1 LVAGKVHLSYWRY
14 KMSNMIL
21 EINQNIAT
29 LTFDLENEKINKLSF
44 EILKEFKEILNTIEN
59 DSSIKALV
67 IDSAKKNIFIA
78 GADIKEIEKLKDE
91 KEVYEALMEV
101 HEIFNKLENLTI
113 PTIAYING
121 ACMGGGLE
129 LALACKYRV
138 LSTNEKTKLAFPE
151 IKLGIFPG
159 FAGTIRAP
167 KLIGLVNALDLILT
181 GKTVDTKKAYKLGL
195 ADMIFDDAQ
204 KEFMLDS
211 FVKKAIY
218 GTINKKT
225 NFKLL
230 NYAPLNE
237 IVFNKALKGLEAKVN
252 KDFKAPYVAL
262 EVIKATIN
270 KELEDAIKIEAKE
283 FAKLAVS
290 KESKNMIKLFF
301 LFEKL
306 NKNYTKTQN
315 PISNAIVLGNGVM
328 GKGIIWLFSK
338 YLKDVRIKIRDI
350 SQANEIIKDVSKIYD
365 YLIKT
370 RKMTKNEA
378 ELKLN
383 KISYTENFTGFKNF
397 DFIIEA
403 IVEDENIKKQT
414 YAQIESLIN
423 ESGIIATNTSS
434 ISIEKLASEVKNKE
448 NFLGVHFF
456 NPVNLM
462 PLVEVIPN
470 ANTSQETINKVFELL
485 ISCGKTPILVG
496 DCAGF
501 IVNRILLP
509 YMNEAAFILEQGS
522 KIEKIDNVIKDFGM
536 PMGPFTLADTVGVD
550 IGYKVATI
558 LNESYGSR
566 MPIASI
572 IEKMYN
578 AKLLGAKTKAGFYE
592 YAGRDKYANSHVTS
606 MLENNNKIIEDEEI
620 VQRCI
625 YIMINE
631 ASRCLEENIVTD
643 AAIID
648 FAMITGTGFP
658 PYKGGLLSYANEIG
672 LKNILESLRKF
683 EKEYGSRFTPSNL
696 LIKLVEEYEDFE
708 TGEALW
714 KH

>member
-1 LVAGKVHLSYWRY
+1 
-14 KMSNMIL
+14 MSNMTL
-21 EINQNIAT
+21 EIKQNIAT
-29 LTFDLENEKINKLSF
+29 LTFDLQNEKINKLSF

-101 HEIFNKLENLTI
+101 HEIFNKLENLQI

-167 KLIGLVNALDLILT
+167 KLIGLINALDLILS
-181 GKTVDTKKAYKLGL
+181 GKTIDAKKAYKIGL

-204 KEFMLDS
+204 KEFMLEG

-218 GTINKKT
+218 GTIKRKS
-225 NFKLL
+225 NFNFL

-237 IVFNKALKGLEAKVN
+237 IVFSKALKGLEAKVN
-252 KDFKAPYVAL
+252 KDFKAPYKAL

-270 KELEDAIKIEAKE
+270 KELDDAIKVEAKE
-283 FAKLAVS
+283 FSKLAVS

-306 NKNYTKTQN
+306 NKNYTKTSN

-338 YLKDVRIKIRDI
+338 YLDDVRIKIRDI

-365 YLIKT
+365 YLVKT
-370 RKMTKNEA
+370 RKMTKNQA
-378 ELKLN
+378 EFKLN
-383 KISYTENFTGFKNF
+383 KISYTQDFIGFKNF

-414 YAQIESLIN
+414 YKEIENVAN
-423 ESGIIATNTSS
+423 ENTIIATNTSS
-434 ISIEKLASEVKNKE
+434 ISIEKLSSEVKNKE

-470 ANTSQETINKVFELL
+470 SNTSKETINKVFELL

-522 KIEKIDNVIKDFGM
+522 KIERIDNVIKDFGM

-578 AKLLGAKTKAGFYE
+578 AKLLGEKTKAGFYE
-592 YAGRDKYANSHVTS
+592 YAGRDTYPNSHVTS

-643 AAIID
+643 ASIID
-648 FAMITGTGFP
+648 FAMISGTGFP
-658 PYKGGLLSYANEIG
+658 AYKGGLLSYANEIG

-683 EKEYGSRFTPSNL
+683 EKEFGSRFTPSNL
-696 LIKLVEEYEDFE
+696 LVKLVEEYEDFE

>member
-1 LVAGKVHLSYWRY
+1 
-14 KMSNMIL
+14 MSNIIL

-44 EILKEFKEILNTIEN
+44 EILKEFKELLNTIEN

-181 GKTVDTKKAYKLGL
+181 GKTIDAKKAYKIGL

-204 KEFMLDS
+204 KEFMLEG
-211 FVKKAIY
+211 FIKKAIY
-218 GTINKKT
+218 GILKKRVG
-225 NFKLL
+225 FHIL

-237 IVFNKALKGLEAKVN
+237 IIFNKALKGLEAKVN
-252 KDFKAPYVAL
+252 KDFKAPYKAL

-270 KELEDAIKIEAKE
+270 KELDDAIKIEARE

-306 NKNYTKTQN
+306 NKNYTKTEN

-338 YLKDVRIKIRDI
+338 YLDDVRIKIRDI

-365 YLIKT
+365 YLVKT
-370 RKMTKNEA
+370 RKMTKNQA
-378 ELKLN
+378 EFKLN
-383 KISYTENFTGFKNF
+383 KISYTQDFIGFKNF

-414 YAQIESLIN
+414 YKEIENVAN
-423 ESGIIATNTSS
+423 ENTIIATNTSS
-434 ISIEKLASEVKNKE
+434 ISIEKLSSEVKNKE

-470 ANTSQETINKVFELL
+470 SNTSKETINKVFELL

-509 YMNEAAFILEQGS
+509 YMNEAAFILQQGS
-522 KIEKIDNVIKDFGM
+522 KIEKIDNIIKDFGM

-578 AKLLGAKTKAGFYE
+578 AKLLGEKTKAGFYE
-592 YAGRDKYANSHVTS
+592 YAGRDTYPNSHVTS

-643 AAIID
+643 TSIID
-648 FAMITGTGFP
+648 FAMISGTGFP
-658 PYKGGLLSYANEIG
+658 AYKGGLLSYANEIG

-683 EKEYGSRFTPSNL
+683 EKEFGSRFTPSNL
-696 LIKLVEEYEDFE
+696 LVKLVEEYEDFE

>member
-1 LVAGKVHLSYWRY
+1 
-14 KMSNMIL
+14 MSNIVL
-21 EINQNIAT
+21 EINQNVARII
-29 LTFDLENEKINKLSF
+29 FDLENEKVNKLSF
-44 EILKEFKEILNTIEN
+44 EILKEFDEKLNIIKD

-67 IDSAKKNIFIA
+67 IDSAKKDIFIA

-91 KEVYEALMEV
+91 KEVYDSLMEV
-101 HEIFNKLENLTI
+101 HQIFNKLENLTI

-138 LSTNEKTKLAFPE
+138 ITTNPKTKLAFPE

-167 KLIGLVNALDLILT
+167 KIIGLVAALDLILT
-181 GKTVDTKKAYKLGL
+181 GKTIDAKKAYKLNL
-195 ADMIFDDAQ
+195 ADIIFDDAQ
-204 KEFMLDS
+204 KEFMLDD
-211 FVKKAIY
+211 FIKKAIY
-218 GTINKKT
+218 GTIEKRIDFN
-225 NFKLL
+225 LL

-237 IVFNKALKGLEAKVN
+237 IVFNKTLKGLLNKVN
-252 KDFKAPYVAL
+252 KDFQAPFIAL
-262 EVIKATIN
+262 EVIRATIN
-270 KELEDAIKIEAKE
+270 KEFEDSIKVEARE
-283 FAKLAVS
+283 FAKLAIT

-306 NKNYTKTQN
+306 NKNFEKTQN
-315 PISNAIVLGNGVM
+315 PISNAVVLGNGVM

-338 YLKDVRIKIRDI
+338 YLNDVRIKIRDI
-350 SQANEIIKDVSKIYD
+350 SHANEIIKDVSKIYD
-365 YLIKT
+365 YLIKS
-370 RKMTKNEA
+370 RKMTKNEVDF
-378 ELKLN
+378 KLN
-383 KISYTENFTGFKNF
+383 KISYTDKFNGFKNF

-403 IVEDENIKKQT
+403 IIEDEETKKDT
-414 YAQIESLIN
+414 YKQIENIVN
-423 ESGIIATNTSS
+423 ENAIIATNTSS
-434 ISIEKLASEVKNKE
+434 ISIEKLASEIKNKE

-462 PLVEVIPN
+462 PLVEVIPSS
-470 ANTSQETINKVFELL
+470 NTSKETINKVFELL
-485 ISCGKTPILVG
+485 IKAGKTPILVG

-509 YMNEAAFILEQGS
+509 YLNEAAFILEEGS
-522 KIEKIDNVIKDFGM
+522 KIEKIDSLIKDFGM
-536 PMGPFTLADTVGVD
+536 PMGPFTLADTVGID
-550 IGYKVATI
+550 IGYKVARI
-558 LNESYGSR
+558 LNEAYGSR

-572 IEKMYN
+572 IEKMN
-578 AKLLGAKTKAGFYE
+578 DAKFLGLKTKAGFYE
-592 YAGRDKYANSHVTS
+592 YDGKDKYVNTHVTS
-606 MLENNNKIIEDEEI
+606 MIQNNTKIFEDEQI

-631 ASRCLEENIVTD
+631 ASRCLEENIVSD
-643 AAIID
+643 ASIID

-658 PYKGGLLSYANEIG
+658 AYKGGLLSYANEIG
-672 LKNILESLRKF
+672 LKNILESLRTF

-708 TGEALW
+708 TGVDLW

>member
-1 LVAGKVHLSYWRY
+1 MNNIKLK
-14 KMSNMIL
+14 
-21 EINQNIAT
+21 INQNIAT

-44 EILKEFKEILNTIEN
+44 EILKEFDEKLNIIKD
-59 DSSIKALV
+59 DSTIKALV

-91 KEVYEALMEV
+91 KEVYEALIQV
-101 HEIFNKLENLTI
+101 HRIFNKLENLKI

-167 KLIGLVNALDLILT
+167 KLIGLVNSLDLILT
-181 GKTVDTKKAYKLGL
+181 GKTIDAKKAYRINL
-195 ADMIFDDAQ
+195 ADVIFDDSQ
-204 KEFMLDS
+204 KEFMLDD
-211 FVKKAIY
+211 FIKKAIY
-218 GTINKKT
+218 GTIKNRRKF
-225 NFKLL
+225 NILDYSPF
-230 NYAPLNE
+230 NE
-237 IVFNKALKGLEAKVN
+237 IVFAKALKGLKAKVN
-252 KDFKAPYVAL
+252 KDYKAPYKAL
-262 EVIKATIN
+262 EVIKKTLN
-270 KELEDAIKIEAKE
+270 KELEDSIKIEAKE
-283 FAKLAVS
+283 FSKLAVS

-306 NKNYTKTQN
+306 NKNYEKTSN
-315 PISNAIVLGNGVM
+315 PISNAIILGNGVM

-350 SQANEIIKDVSKIYD
+350 SQANGIINDVSKIYD
-365 YLIKT
+365 YLIKS
-370 RKMTKNEA
+370 RRMTKNQVDF
-378 ELKLN
+378 KLN
-383 KISYTENFTGFKNF
+383 KISYTDKFKGFKNF

-403 IVEDENIKKQT
+403 IIEDEKTKKDT
-414 YAQIESLIN
+414 YTQLEKVIN
-423 ESGIIATNTSS
+423 DNTIIATNTSS
-434 ISIEKLASEVKNKE
+434 ISIEKLGSEIKNKE

-462 PLVEVIPN
+462 PLVEVIP
-470 ANTSQETINKVFELL
+470 TSYTSKETVNKVFELL
-485 ISCGKTPILVG
+485 ISCGKTPVLVG

-509 YMNEAAFILEQGS
+509 YMNEAAFILEEGS
-522 KIEKIDNVIKDFGM
+522 TIENIDKVIKDFGM

-550 IGYKVATI
+550 IGYKVASI
-558 LNESYGSR
+558 LNESYGNR
-566 MPIASI
+566 MPIAMI
-572 IEKMYN
+572 IEKMYK

-592 YAGRDKYANSHVTS
+592 YKGKDKYTNSLVTS
-606 MLENNNKIIEDEEI
+606 MLENNNKIIEDEQI

-643 AAIID
+643 ASIID

-658 PYKGGLLSYANEIG
+658 PHKGGLLNYANEIG
-672 LKNILESLRKF
+672 LENILKSLREF
-683 EKEYGSRFTPSNL
+683 EKNHGIRFTPSNL
-696 LIKLVEEYEDFE
+696 LIKLVESNKNFE
-708 TGEALW
+708 TGEMLW
-714 KH
+714 KQ

>member
-1 LVAGKVHLSYWRY
+1 
-14 KMSNMIL
+14 MSNIVL
-21 EINQNIAT
+21 EINQNVARII
-29 LTFDLENEKINKLSF
+29 FDLENEKVNKLSF
-44 EILKEFKEILNTIEN
+44 EILKEFDEKLNIIKD

-67 IDSAKKNIFIA
+67 IDSAKKDIFIA

-91 KEVYEALMEV
+91 KEVYDSLMEV
-101 HEIFNKLENLTI
+101 HQIFNKLENLTI

-138 LSTNEKTKLAFPE
+138 ITTNPKTKLAFPE

-167 KLIGLVNALDLILT
+167 KIIGLVAALDLILT
-181 GKTVDTKKAYKLGL
+181 GKTIDAKKAYKLNL
-195 ADMIFDDAQ
+195 ADIIFDDAQ
-204 KEFMLDS
+204 KEFMLDD
-211 FVKKAIY
+211 FIKKAIY
-218 GTINKKT
+218 GTIEKRIDFN
-225 NFKLL
+225 LL

-237 IVFNKALKGLEAKVN
+237 IVFNKTLKGLLNKVN
-252 KDFKAPYVAL
+252 KDFQAPFVAL
-262 EVIKATIN
+262 EVIRATIN
-270 KELEDAIKIEAKE
+270 KEFDDSIKVEARE
-283 FAKLAVS
+283 FAKLAIT

-306 NKNYTKTQN
+306 NKNFEKTQN
-315 PISNAIVLGNGVM
+315 PISNAVVLGNGVM

-338 YLKDVRIKIRDI
+338 YLNDVRIKIRDI
-350 SQANEIIKDVSKIYD
+350 SHANEIIKDVSKIYD
-365 YLIKT
+365 YLIKS
-370 RKMTKNEA
+370 RKMTKNEVDF
-378 ELKLN
+378 KLN
-383 KISYTENFTGFKNF
+383 KISYTDKFNGFKNF

-403 IVEDENIKKQT
+403 IIEDEETKKDT
-414 YAQIESLIN
+414 YKQIENIVN
-423 ESGIIATNTSS
+423 ENAIIATNTSS
-434 ISIEKLASEVKNKE
+434 ISIEKLASEIKNKE

-462 PLVEVIPN
+462 PLVEVIPTS
-470 ANTSQETINKVFELL
+470 NTSKETINKVFELL
-485 ISCGKTPILVG
+485 ITAGKTPILVG

-509 YMNEAAFILEQGS
+509 YLNEAAFILEEGS
-522 KIEKIDNVIKDFGM
+522 KIEKIDALIKDFGM
-536 PMGPFTLADTVGVD
+536 PMGPFTLADTVGID
-550 IGYKVATI
+550 IGYKVAKI
-558 LNESYGSR
+558 LNEAYGSR

-572 IEKMYN
+572 IEKMN
-578 AKLLGAKTKAGFYE
+578 DAKFLGLKTKAGFYE
-592 YAGRDKYANSHVTS
+592 YDGKDKYVNTHVTS
-606 MLENNNKIIEDEEI
+606 MIQNNTKIFEDEQI

-631 ASRCLEENIVTD
+631 ASRCLEENIVSD
-643 AAIID
+643 ASIID

-658 PYKGGLLSYANEIG
+658 AYKGGLLSYANDIG
-672 LKNILESLRKF
+672 LKNILESLRTF
-683 EKEYGSRFTPSNL
+683 EKEYGNRFTPSNL

-708 TGEALW
+708 TGVDLW

>member
-1 LVAGKVHLSYWRY
+1 
-14 KMSNMIL
+14 MSNMTL
-21 EINQNIAT
+21 EIKQNIAT
-29 LTFDLENEKINKLSF
+29 LTFDLQNEKINKLSF

-181 GKTVDTKKAYKLGL
+181 GKTIDAKKAYKIGL

-204 KEFMLDS
+204 KEFMLEG
-211 FVKKAIY
+211 FIKKAIY
-218 GTINKKT
+218 GILKKRVG
-225 NFKLL
+225 FHIL

-237 IVFNKALKGLEAKVN
+237 IIFNKALKGLEAKVN
-252 KDFKAPYVAL
+252 KDFKAPYKAL

-270 KELEDAIKIEAKE
+270 KELEDAIKIEARE

-306 NKNYTKTQN
+306 NKNYTKTEN

-338 YLKDVRIKIRDI
+338 YLDDVRIKIRDI

-365 YLIKT
+365 YLVKT
-370 RKMTKNEA
+370 RKMTKNQA
-378 ELKLN
+378 EFKLN
-383 KISYTENFTGFKNF
+383 KISYTQDFIGFKNF

-414 YAQIESLIN
+414 YKEIENVAN
-423 ESGIIATNTSS
+423 ENTIIATNTSS
-434 ISIEKLASEVKNKE
+434 ISIEKLSSEVKNKE

-470 ANTSQETINKVFELL
+470 ANTSQETIN
-485 ISCGKTPILVG
+485 
-496 DCAGF
+496 
-501 IVNRILLP
+501 
-509 YMNEAAFILEQGS
+509 
-522 KIEKIDNVIKDFGM
+522 
-536 PMGPFTLADTVGVD
+536 
-550 IGYKVATI
+550 
-558 LNESYGSR
+558 
-566 MPIASI
+566 
-572 IEKMYN
+572 
-578 AKLLGAKTKAGFYE
+578 
-592 YAGRDKYANSHVTS
+592 
-606 MLENNNKIIEDEEI
+606 
-620 VQRCI
+620 
-625 YIMINE
+625 
-631 ASRCLEENIVTD
+631 
-643 AAIID
+643 
-648 FAMITGTGFP
+648 
-658 PYKGGLLSYANEIG
+658 
-672 LKNILESLRKF
+672 
-683 EKEYGSRFTPSNL
+683 NL
-696 LIKLVEEYEDFE
+696 
-708 TGEALW
+708 T
-714 KH
+714 

>member
-1 LVAGKVHLSYWRY
+1 MNNIKLK
-14 KMSNMIL
+14 
-21 EINQNIAT
+21 INQNIAT

-44 EILKEFKEILNTIEN
+44 EILKEFDEKLNIIKD
-59 DSSIKALV
+59 DSTIKALV

-91 KEVYEALMEV
+91 KEVYEALIQV
-101 HEIFNKLENLTI
+101 HRIFNKLENLKI

-167 KLIGLVNALDLILT
+167 KLIGLVNSLDLILT
-181 GKTVDTKKAYKLGL
+181 GKTIDAKKAYRINL
-195 ADMIFDDAQ
+195 ADVIFDDSQ
-204 KEFMLDS
+204 KEFMLDD
-211 FVKKAIY
+211 FIKKAIY
-218 GTINKKT
+218 GTIKNRRKF
-225 NFKLL
+225 NILDYSPF
-230 NYAPLNE
+230 NE
-237 IVFNKALKGLEAKVN
+237 IVFAKALKGLKAKVN
-252 KDFKAPYVAL
+252 KDYKAPYKAL
-262 EVIKATIN
+262 EVIKRTLN
-270 KELEDAIKIEAKE
+270 KEIEDSIKIEAKE
-283 FAKLAVS
+283 FSKLAVS

-306 NKNYTKTQN
+306 NKNYEKTSN
-315 PISNAIVLGNGVM
+315 PISNAIILGNGVM

-350 SQANEIIKDVSKIYD
+350 SQANGIINDVSKIYD
-365 YLIKT
+365 YLIKS
-370 RKMTKNEA
+370 RRMTKNQVDF
-378 ELKLN
+378 KLN
-383 KISYTENFTGFKNF
+383 KISYTDKFKGFKNF

-403 IVEDENIKKQT
+403 IIEDEKTKKDT
-414 YAQIESLIN
+414 YTQLEQVIN
-423 ESGIIATNTSS
+423 DNTIIATNTSS
-434 ISIEKLASEVKNKE
+434 ISIEKLGSEIKNKE

-462 PLVEVIPN
+462 PLVEVIP
-470 ANTSQETINKVFELL
+470 TSYTSKETVNKVFELL
-485 ISCGKTPILVG
+485 ISCGKTPVLVG

-509 YMNEAAFILEQGS
+509 YMNEAAFILEEGS
-522 KIEKIDNVIKDFGM
+522 TIENIDKVIKDFGM

-550 IGYKVATI
+550 IGYKVASI
-558 LNESYGSR
+558 LNESYGNR
-566 MPIASI
+566 MPIAMI
-572 IEKMYN
+572 IEKMYK

-592 YAGRDKYANSHVTS
+592 YKGKDKYTNSLVTS
-606 MLENNNKIIEDEEI
+606 MLENNNKIIEDEQI

-643 AAIID
+643 ASIID

-658 PYKGGLLSYANEIG
+658 PHKGGLLNYANEIG
-672 LKNILESLRKF
+672 LENILKSLREF
-683 EKEYGSRFTPSNL
+683 EKNHGIRFTPSNL
-696 LIKLVEEYEDFE
+696 LIKLVESNKNFE
-708 TGEALW
+708 TGEMLW
-714 KH
+714 KQ

>member
-1 LVAGKVHLSYWRY
+1 
-14 KMSNMIL
+14 MSNMTL
-21 EINQNIAT
+21 EIKQNIAT
-29 LTFDLENEKINKLSF
+29 LTFDLQNEKINKLSF

-101 HEIFNKLENLTI
+101 HEIFNKLENLQI

-181 GKTVDTKKAYKLGL
+181 GKTIDAKKAYKIGL

-204 KEFMLDS
+204 KEFMLEG
-211 FVKKAIY
+211 FIKKAIY
-218 GTINKKT
+218 GILKKRVG
-225 NFKLL
+225 FHIL

-237 IVFNKALKGLEAKVN
+237 IIFNKALKGLEAKVN
-252 KDFKAPYVAL
+252 KDFKAPYKAL

-270 KELEDAIKIEAKE
+270 KELEDAIKIEARE

-306 NKNYTKTQN
+306 NKNYTKTEN

-338 YLKDVRIKIRDI
+338 YLDDVRIKIRDI

-365 YLIKT
+365 YLVKT
-370 RKMTKNEA
+370 RKMTKNQA
-378 ELKLN
+378 EFKLN
-383 KISYTENFTGFKNF
+383 KISYTQDFIGFKNF

-414 YAQIESLIN
+414 YKEIENVAN
-423 ESGIIATNTSS
+423 ENTIIATNTSS
-434 ISIEKLASEVKNKE
+434 ISIEKLSSEVKNKE

-470 ANTSQETINKVFELL
+470 SNTSKETINKVFELL

-509 YMNEAAFILEQGS
+509 YMNEAAFILQQGS
-522 KIEKIDNVIKDFGM
+522 KIEKIDNIIKDFGM

-578 AKLLGAKTKAGFYE
+578 AKLLGEKTKAGFYE
-592 YAGRDKYANSHVTS
+592 YAGRDTYPNSHVTS

-643 AAIID
+643 ASIID
-648 FAMITGTGFP
+648 FAMISGTGFP
-658 PYKGGLLSYANEIG
+658 AYKGGLLSYANEIG

-683 EKEYGSRFTPSNL
+683 EKEFGSRFTPSNL
-696 LIKLVEEYEDFE
+696 LVKLVEEYEDFE

>member
-1 LVAGKVHLSYWRY
+1 
-14 KMSNMIL
+14 MSNIVL
-21 EINQNIAT
+21 EINQNVARII
-29 LTFDLENEKINKLSF
+29 FDLENEKVNKLSF
-44 EILKEFKEILNTIEN
+44 EILKEFDEKLNIIKD

-67 IDSAKKNIFIA
+67 IDSAKKDIFIA

-91 KEVYEALMEV
+91 KEVYDSLMEV
-101 HEIFNKLENLTI
+101 HQIFNKLENLTI

-138 LSTNEKTKLAFPE
+138 ITTNPKTKLAFPE

-167 KLIGLVNALDLILT
+167 KIIGLVAALDLILT
-181 GKTVDTKKAYKLGL
+181 GKTIDAKKAYKLNL
-195 ADMIFDDAQ
+195 ADIIFDDAQ
-204 KEFMLDS
+204 KEFMLDD
-211 FVKKAIY
+211 FIKKAIY
-218 GTINKKT
+218 GTIEKRIDFN
-225 NFKLL
+225 LL

-237 IVFNKALKGLEAKVN
+237 IVFNKTLKGLLNKVN
-252 KDFKAPYVAL
+252 KDFQAPFVAL
-262 EVIKATIN
+262 EVIRATIN
-270 KELEDAIKIEAKE
+270 KEFDDSIKVEARE
-283 FAKLAVS
+283 FAKLAIT

-306 NKNYTKTQN
+306 NKNFEKTQN
-315 PISNAIVLGNGVM
+315 PISNAVVLGNGVM

-338 YLKDVRIKIRDI
+338 YLNDVRIKIRDI
-350 SQANEIIKDVSKIYD
+350 SHANEIIKDVSKIYD
-365 YLIKT
+365 YLIKS
-370 RKMTKNEA
+370 RKMTKNEVDF
-378 ELKLN
+378 KLN
-383 KISYTENFTGFKNF
+383 KISYTDKFNGFKNF

-403 IVEDENIKKQT
+403 IIEDEETKKDT
-414 YAQIESLIN
+414 YKQIENIVN
-423 ESGIIATNTSS
+423 ENAIIATNTSS
-434 ISIEKLASEVKNKE
+434 ISIEKLASEIKNKE

-462 PLVEVIPN
+462 PLVEVIPTS
-470 ANTSQETINKVFELL
+470 NTSKETINKVFELL
-485 ISCGKTPILVG
+485 ITAGKTPILVG

-509 YMNEAAFILEQGS
+509 YLNEAAFILEEGS
-522 KIEKIDNVIKDFGM
+522 KIEKIDALIKDFGM
-536 PMGPFTLADTVGVD
+536 PMGPFTLADTVGID
-550 IGYKVATI
+550 IGYKVAKI
-558 LNESYGSR
+558 LNEAYGSR

-572 IEKMYN
+572 IEKMN
-578 AKLLGAKTKAGFYE
+578 DAKFLGLKTKAGFYE
-592 YAGRDKYANSHVTS
+592 YDGKDKYVNTHVTS
-606 MLENNNKIIEDEEI
+606 MIQNNTKIFEDEQI

-631 ASRCLEENIVTD
+631 ASRCLEENIVSD
-643 AAIID
+643 ASIID

-658 PYKGGLLSYANEIG
+658 AYKGGLLSYANEIG
-672 LKNILESLRKF
+672 LKNILESLRTF
-683 EKEYGSRFTPSNL
+683 EKEYGNRFTPSNL

-708 TGEALW
+708 TGVDLW

>member
-1 LVAGKVHLSYWRY
+1 
-14 KMSNMIL
+14 MSNIVL
-21 EINQNIAT
+21 EINQNVARII
-29 LTFDLENEKINKLSF
+29 FDLENEKVNKLSF
-44 EILKEFKEILNTIEN
+44 EILKEFDEKLNIIKD

-67 IDSAKKNIFIA
+67 IDSAKKDIFIA

-91 KEVYEALMEV
+91 KEVYDSLMEV
-101 HEIFNKLENLTI
+101 HQIFNKLENLTI

-138 LSTNEKTKLAFPE
+138 ITTNPKTKLAFPE

-167 KLIGLVNALDLILT
+167 KIIGLVAALDLILT
-181 GKTVDTKKAYKLGL
+181 GKTIDAKKAYKLNL
-195 ADMIFDDAQ
+195 ADIIFDDAQ
-204 KEFMLDS
+204 KEFMLDY
-211 FVKKAIY
+211 FIKKAIY
-218 GTINKKT
+218 GTIEKRIDFN
-225 NFKLL
+225 LL

-237 IVFNKALKGLEAKVN
+237 IVFNKTLKGLLNKVN
-252 KDFKAPYVAL
+252 KDFQAPFVAL
-262 EVIKATIN
+262 EVIRATIN
-270 KELEDAIKIEAKE
+270 KEFEDSIKVEARE
-283 FAKLAVS
+283 FAKLAIT

-306 NKNYTKTQN
+306 NKNFEKTQN
-315 PISNAIVLGNGVM
+315 PISNAVVLGNGVM

-338 YLKDVRIKIRDI
+338 YLNDVRLKIRDI
-350 SQANEIIKDVSKIYD
+350 SHANEIIKDVSKIYD
-365 YLIKT
+365 YLIKS
-370 RKMTKNEA
+370 RKMTKNEVDF
-378 ELKLN
+378 KLN
-383 KISYTENFTGFKNF
+383 KISYTDKFNGFKNF

-403 IVEDENIKKQT
+403 IIEDEETKKDT
-414 YAQIESLIN
+414 YKQIENIVN
-423 ESGIIATNTSS
+423 ENAIIATNTSS
-434 ISIEKLASEVKNKE
+434 ISIEKLASEIKNKE

-462 PLVEVIPN
+462 PLVEVIPTS
-470 ANTSQETINKVFELL
+470 NTSKETINKVFELL
-485 ISCGKTPILVG
+485 ITAGKTPILVG

-509 YMNEAAFILEQGS
+509 YLNEAAFILEEGS
-522 KIEKIDNVIKDFGM
+522 KIEKIDALIKDFGM
-536 PMGPFTLADTVGVD
+536 PMGPFTLADTVGID
-550 IGYKVATI
+550 IGYKVAKI
-558 LNESYGSR
+558 LNEAYGSR

-572 IEKMYN
+572 IEKMN
-578 AKLLGAKTKAGFYE
+578 DAKLLGLKTKAGFYE
-592 YAGRDKYANSHVTS
+592 YDGKDKYVNTHVTS
-606 MLENNNKIIEDEEI
+606 MIQNNTKIFEDEQI

-631 ASRCLEENIVTD
+631 ASRCLEENIVSD
-643 AAIID
+643 ASIID

-658 PYKGGLLSYANEIG
+658 AYKGGLLSYANDIG
-672 LKNILESLRKF
+672 LKNILESLRTF

-708 TGEALW
+708 TGVDLW

>member
-1 LVAGKVHLSYWRY
+1 
-14 KMSNMIL
+14 MSNIVL
-21 EINQNIAT
+21 EINQNVARII
-29 LTFDLENEKINKLSF
+29 FDLENEKVNKLSF
-44 EILKEFKEILNTIEN
+44 EILKEFDEKLNIIKD

-67 IDSAKKNIFIA
+67 IDSAKKDIFIA

-91 KEVYEALMEV
+91 KEVYDSLMEV
-101 HEIFNKLENLTI
+101 HQIFNKLENLTI

-138 LSTNEKTKLAFPE
+138 ITTNPKTKLAFPE

-167 KLIGLVNALDLILT
+167 KIIGLVAALDLILT
-181 GKTVDTKKAYKLGL
+181 GKTIDAKKAYKLNL
-195 ADMIFDDAQ
+195 ADIIFDDAQ
-204 KEFMLDS
+204 KEFMLDD
-211 FVKKAIY
+211 FIKKAIY
-218 GTINKKT
+218 GTIEKRIDFN
-225 NFKLL
+225 LL

-237 IVFNKALKGLEAKVN
+237 IVFNKTLKGLLNKVN
-252 KDFKAPYVAL
+252 KDFQAPFVAL
-262 EVIKATIN
+262 EVIRATIN
-270 KELEDAIKIEAKE
+270 KEFDDSIKVEARE
-283 FAKLAVS
+283 FAKLAIT

-306 NKNYTKTQN
+306 NKNFEKTQN
-315 PISNAIVLGNGVM
+315 PISNAVVLGNGVM

-338 YLKDVRIKIRDI
+338 YLNDVRIKIRDI
-350 SQANEIIKDVSKIYD
+350 SHANEIIKDVSKIYD
-365 YLIKT
+365 YLIKS
-370 RKMTKNEA
+370 RKMTKNEVDF
-378 ELKLN
+378 KLN
-383 KISYTENFTGFKNF
+383 KISYTDKFNGFKNF

-403 IVEDENIKKQT
+403 IIEDEKTKKDT
-414 YAQIESLIN
+414 YKQIENIVN
-423 ESGIIATNTSS
+423 QNAIIATNTSS
-434 ISIEKLASEVKNKE
+434 ISIEKLASEIKNKE

-462 PLVEVIPN
+462 PLVEVIPTS
-470 ANTSQETINKVFELL
+470 NTSKETINKVFELL
-485 ISCGKTPILVG
+485 ITAGKTPILVG

-509 YMNEAAFILEQGS
+509 YLNEAAFILEEGS
-522 KIEKIDNVIKDFGM
+522 KIEKIDSLIKDFGM
-536 PMGPFTLADTVGVD
+536 PMGPFTLADTVGID
-550 IGYKVATI
+550 IGYKVARI
-558 LNESYGSR
+558 LNEAYGSR

-572 IEKMYN
+572 FEKMN
-578 AKLLGAKTKAGFYE
+578 DAKLLGLKTKAGFYE
-592 YAGRDKYANSHVTS
+592 YDGKDKYVNTHVTS
-606 MLENNNKIIEDEEI
+606 MIQNNTKIFEDEQI

-631 ASRCLEENIVTD
+631 ASRCLEENIVSD
-643 AAIID
+643 ASIID

-658 PYKGGLLSYANEIG
+658 AYKGGLLSYANEIG
-672 LKNILESLRKF
+672 LKNILESLRTF

-708 TGEALW
+708 TGVDLW

>member
-1 LVAGKVHLSYWRY
+1 
-14 KMSNMIL
+14 MSNIVL
-21 EINQNIAT
+21 EINQNVARII
-29 LTFDLENEKINKLSF
+29 FDLENEKVNKLSF
-44 EILKEFKEILNTIEN
+44 EILKEFDEKLNIIKD

-67 IDSAKKNIFIA
+67 IDSAKKDIFIA

-91 KEVYEALMEV
+91 KEVYDSLMEV
-101 HEIFNKLENLTI
+101 HQIFNKLENLTI
-113 PTIAYING
+113 PTIAYVNG

-138 LSTNEKTKLAFPE
+138 ITTNPKTKLAFPE

-167 KLIGLVNALDLILT
+167 KIIGLVAALDLILT
-181 GKTVDTKKAYKLGL
+181 GKTIDAKKAYKLNL
-195 ADMIFDDAQ
+195 ADIIFDDAQ
-204 KEFMLDS
+204 KEFMLDD
-211 FVKKAIY
+211 FIKKAIY
-218 GTINKKT
+218 GTIEKRIDFN
-225 NFKLL
+225 LL

-237 IVFNKALKGLEAKVN
+237 IVFNKTLKGLLNKVN
-252 KDFKAPYVAL
+252 KDFQAPFVAL
-262 EVIKATIN
+262 EVIRATIN
-270 KELEDAIKIEAKE
+270 KEFEDSIKVEARE
-283 FAKLAVS
+283 FAKLAIT

-306 NKNYTKTQN
+306 NKNFEKTQN
-315 PISNAIVLGNGVM
+315 PISNAVVLGNGVM

-338 YLKDVRIKIRDI
+338 YLNDVRIKIRDI
-350 SQANEIIKDVSKIYD
+350 SHANEIIKDVSKIYD
-365 YLIKT
+365 YLIKS
-370 RKMTKNEA
+370 RKMTKNEVDF
-378 ELKLN
+378 KLN
-383 KISYTENFTGFKNF
+383 KISYTDKFNGFKNF

-403 IVEDENIKKQT
+403 IIEDEETKKDT
-414 YAQIESLIN
+414 YKQIENIVN
-423 ESGIIATNTSS
+423 ENAIIATNTSS
-434 ISIEKLASEVKNKE
+434 ISIEKLASEIKNKE

-462 PLVEVIPN
+462 PLVEVIPTS
-470 ANTSQETINKVFELL
+470 NTSKETINKVFELL
-485 ISCGKTPILVG
+485 ITAGKTPILVG

-509 YMNEAAFILEQGS
+509 YLNEAAFILEEGS
-522 KIEKIDNVIKDFGM
+522 KIEKIDSLIKNFGM
-536 PMGPFTLADTVGVD
+536 PMGPFTLADTVGID
-550 IGYKVATI
+550 IGYKVAKI
-558 LNESYGSR
+558 LNEAYGSR

-572 IEKMYN
+572 IEKMN
-578 AKLLGAKTKAGFYE
+578 DAKFLGLKTKAGFYE
-592 YAGRDKYANSHVTS
+592 YDGKDKYVNTHVTS
-606 MLENNNKIIEDEEI
+606 MIQNNTKIFEDEQI

-631 ASRCLEENIVTD
+631 ASRCLEENIVSD
-643 AAIID
+643 ASIID

-658 PYKGGLLSYANEIG
+658 AYKGGLLSYANEIG
-672 LKNILESLRKF
+672 LKNILESLRTF

-708 TGEALW
+708 TGVDLW

>member
-1 LVAGKVHLSYWRY
+1 
-14 KMSNMIL
+14 MSNIVL
-21 EINQNIAT
+21 EINQNVARII
-29 LTFDLENEKINKLSF
+29 FDLENEKVNKLSF
-44 EILKEFKEILNTIEN
+44 EILKEFDEKLNIIKD

-67 IDSAKKNIFIA
+67 IDSAKKDIFIA

-91 KEVYEALMEV
+91 KEVYDSLMEV
-101 HEIFNKLENLTI
+101 HQIFNKLENLTI

-138 LSTNEKTKLAFPE
+138 ITTNPKTKLAFPE

-167 KLIGLVNALDLILT
+167 KIIGLVAALDLILT
-181 GKTVDTKKAYKLGL
+181 GKTIDAKKAYKLNL
-195 ADMIFDDAQ
+195 ADIIFDDAQ
-204 KEFMLDS
+204 KEFMLDD
-211 FVKKAIY
+211 FIKKAIY
-218 GTINKKT
+218 GTIEKRIDFN
-225 NFKLL
+225 LL

-237 IVFNKALKGLEAKVN
+237 IVFNKTLKGLLNKVN
-252 KDFKAPYVAL
+252 KDFQAPFVAL
-262 EVIKATIN
+262 EVIRATIN
-270 KELEDAIKIEAKE
+270 KEFEDSIKVEARE
-283 FAKLAVS
+283 FAKLAIT

-306 NKNYTKTQN
+306 NKNFEKTQN
-315 PISNAIVLGNGVM
+315 PISNAVVLGNGVM

-338 YLKDVRIKIRDI
+338 YLNDVRIKIRDI
-350 SQANEIIKDVSKIYD
+350 SHANEIIKDVSKIYD
-365 YLIKT
+365 YLIKS
-370 RKMTKNEA
+370 RKMTKNEVDF
-378 ELKLN
+378 KLN
-383 KISYTENFTGFKNF
+383 KISYTDKFNGFKNF

-403 IVEDENIKKQT
+403 IIEDEETKKDT
-414 YAQIESLIN
+414 YKQIENIVN
-423 ESGIIATNTSS
+423 ENAIIATNTSS
-434 ISIEKLASEVKNKE
+434 ISIEKLASEIKNKE

-462 PLVEVIPN
+462 PLVEVIPTS
-470 ANTSQETINKVFELL
+470 NTSKETINKVFELL
-485 ISCGKTPILVG
+485 ITAGKTPILVG

-509 YMNEAAFILEQGS
+509 YLNEAAFILEEGS
-522 KIEKIDNVIKDFGM
+522 KIEKIDSLIKDFGM
-536 PMGPFTLADTVGVD
+536 PMGPFTLADTVGID
-550 IGYKVATI
+550 IGYKVAKI
-558 LNESYGSR
+558 LNEAYGSR

-572 IEKMYN
+572 IEKMN
-578 AKLLGAKTKAGFYE
+578 DAKFLGLKTKAGFYE
-592 YAGRDKYANSHVTS
+592 YDGKDKYVNTHVTS
-606 MLENNNKIIEDEEI
+606 MIQNNTKIFEDEQI

-631 ASRCLEENIVTD
+631 ASRCLEENIVSD
-643 AAIID
+643 ASIID

-658 PYKGGLLSYANEIG
+658 AYKGGLLSYANDIG
-672 LKNILESLRKF
+672 LKNILESLRTF

-708 TGEALW
+708 TGVDLW

>member
-1 LVAGKVHLSYWRY
+1 
-14 KMSNMIL
+14 MSNIIL

-29 LTFDLENEKINKLSF
+29 LTFDLQNEKINKLSF

-101 HEIFNKLENLTI
+101 HEIFNKLENLQI

-181 GKTVDTKKAYKLGL
+181 GKTIDAKKAYKIGL

-204 KEFMLDS
+204 KEFMLEG
-211 FVKKAIY
+211 FIKKAIY
-218 GTINKKT
+218 GILKKRVG
-225 NFKLL
+225 FHIL

-237 IVFNKALKGLEAKVN
+237 IIFNKALKGLEAKVN
-252 KDFKAPYVAL
+252 KDFKAPYKAL

-270 KELEDAIKIEAKE
+270 KELEDAIKIEARE

-306 NKNYTKTQN
+306 NKNYTKTEN

-338 YLKDVRIKIRDI
+338 YLDDVRIKIRDI

-365 YLIKT
+365 YLVKT
-370 RKMTKNEA
+370 RKMTKNQA
-378 ELKLN
+378 EFKLN
-383 KISYTENFTGFKNF
+383 KISYTQDFIGFKNF

-414 YAQIESLIN
+414 YKEIENVAN
-423 ESGIIATNTSS
+423 ENTIIATNTSS
-434 ISIEKLASEVKNKE
+434 ISIEKLSSEVKNKE

-470 ANTSQETINKVFELL
+470 SNTSKETINKVFELL

-522 KIEKIDNVIKDFGM
+522 KIERIDNVIKDFGM

-578 AKLLGAKTKAGFYE
+578 AKLLGEKTKAGFYE
-592 YAGRDKYANSHVTS
+592 YAGRDTYPNSHVTS

-643 AAIID
+643 ASIID
-648 FAMITGTGFP
+648 FAMISGTGFP
-658 PYKGGLLSYANEIG
+658 AYKGGLLSYANEIG

-683 EKEYGSRFTPSNL
+683 EKEFGSRFTPSNL
-696 LIKLVEEYEDFE
+696 LVKLVEEYEDFE

>member
-1 LVAGKVHLSYWRY
+1 
-14 KMSNMIL
+14 
-21 EINQNIAT
+21 
-29 LTFDLENEKINKLSF
+29 
-44 EILKEFKEILNTIEN
+44 
-59 DSSIKALV
+59 
-67 IDSAKKNIFIA
+67 
-78 GADIKEIEKLKDE
+78 
-91 KEVYEALMEV
+91 
-101 HEIFNKLENLTI
+101 
-113 PTIAYING
+113 
-121 ACMGGGLE
+121 
-129 LALACKYRV
+129 
-138 LSTNEKTKLAFPE
+138 
-151 IKLGIFPG
+151 
-159 FAGTIRAP
+159 
-167 KLIGLVNALDLILT
+167 
-181 GKTVDTKKAYKLGL
+181 
-195 ADMIFDDAQ
+195 MIFDDAQ
-204 KEFMLDS
+204 KEFMLDA

-218 GTINKKT
+218 GTVNKK
-225 NFKLL
+225 NSFNLL

-237 IVFNKALKGLEAKVN
+237 IVFNKALKGLESKVN
-252 KDFKAPYVAL
+252 KDFKAPYKAL

-270 KELEDAIKIEAKE
+270 KELEDAIKIEARE

-306 NKNYTKTQN
+306 NKNYEKTEN

-350 SQANEIIKDVSKIYD
+350 SQANEILKDVSKIYD
-365 YLIKT
+365 YLVKT

-414 YAQIESLIN
+414 YAQIESLTN
-423 ESGIIATNTSS
+423 ENTIIATNTSS

-470 ANTSQETINKVFELL
+470 ANTSQESINKVFELL
-485 ISCGKTPILVG
+485 ISCGKTPILVK

-592 YAGRDKYANSHVTS
+592 YAGRDVYANSHVTS

-631 ASRCLEENIVTD
+631 ASRCLEENIVKD
-643 AAIID
+643 ASIID
-648 FAMITGTGFP
+648 FAMIAGTGFP
-658 PYKGGLLSYANEIG
+658 AYKGGLLSYANEIG

-683 EKEYGSRFTPSNL
+683 EKEHGSRFTPSNL
-696 LIKLVEEYEDFE
+696 LIKLVEEYEDFQ

>member
-1 LVAGKVHLSYWRY
+1 
-14 KMSNMIL
+14 MSNMIL

-365 YLIKT
+365 YLVKT

-414 YAQIESLIN
+414 YAQIESLTN

-470 ANTSQETINKVFELL
+470 ANTSKETINKVFELL

>member
-1 LVAGKVHLSYWRY
+1 
-14 KMSNMIL
+14 MSNIVL
-21 EINQNIAT
+21 EINQNVARII
-29 LTFDLENEKINKLSF
+29 FDLENEKVNKLSF
-44 EILKEFKEILNTIEN
+44 EILKEFDEKLNIIKD

-67 IDSAKKNIFIA
+67 IDSAKKDIFIA

-91 KEVYEALMEV
+91 KEVYDSLMEV
-101 HEIFNKLENLTI
+101 HQIFNKLENLTI

-138 LSTNEKTKLAFPE
+138 ITTNPKTKLAFPE

-167 KLIGLVNALDLILT
+167 KIIGLVAALDLILT
-181 GKTVDTKKAYKLGL
+181 GKTIDAKKAYKLNL
-195 ADMIFDDAQ
+195 ADIIFDDAQ
-204 KEFMLDS
+204 KEFMLDY
-211 FVKKAIY
+211 FIKKAIY
-218 GTINKKT
+218 GTIEKRIDFN
-225 NFKLL
+225 LL

-237 IVFNKALKGLEAKVN
+237 IVFNKTLKGLLNKVN
-252 KDFKAPYVAL
+252 KDFQAPFVAL
-262 EVIKATIN
+262 EVIRATIN
-270 KELEDAIKIEAKE
+270 KEFEDSIKVEARE
-283 FAKLAVS
+283 FAKLAIT

-306 NKNYTKTQN
+306 NKNFEKTQN
-315 PISNAIVLGNGVM
+315 PISNAVVLGNGVM

-338 YLKDVRIKIRDI
+338 YLNDVRLKIRDI
-350 SQANEIIKDVSKIYD
+350 SHANEIIKDVSKIYD
-365 YLIKT
+365 YLIKS
-370 RKMTKNEA
+370 RKMTKNEVDF
-378 ELKLN
+378 KLN
-383 KISYTENFTGFKNF
+383 KISYTDKFNGFKNF

-403 IVEDENIKKQT
+403 IIEDEETKKDT
-414 YAQIESLIN
+414 YKQIENIVN
-423 ESGIIATNTSS
+423 ENAIIATNTSS
-434 ISIEKLASEVKNKE
+434 ISIEKLASEIKNKE

-462 PLVEVIPN
+462 PLVEVIPTS
-470 ANTSQETINKVFELL
+470 NTSKETINKVFELL
-485 ISCGKTPILVG
+485 ITAGKTPILVG

-509 YMNEAAFILEQGS
+509 YLNEAAFILEEGS
-522 KIEKIDNVIKDFGM
+522 KIEKIDALIKDFGM
-536 PMGPFTLADTVGVD
+536 PMGPFTLADTVGID
-550 IGYKVATI
+550 IGYKVAKI
-558 LNESYGSR
+558 LNEAYGSR

-572 IEKMYN
+572 IEKMN
-578 AKLLGAKTKAGFYE
+578 DAKLLGLKTKAGFYE
-592 YAGRDKYANSHVTS
+592 YDGKDKYVNTHVTS
-606 MLENNNKIIEDEEI
+606 MIQNNTKIFEDEQI

-631 ASRCLEENIVTD
+631 ASRCLEENIVSD
-643 AAIID
+643 ASIID

-658 PYKGGLLSYANEIG
+658 AYKGGLLSYANDIG
-672 LKNILESLRKF
+672 LKNILESLRTF
-683 EKEYGSRFTPSNL
+683 EKEYGNRFTPSNL

-708 TGEALW
+708 TGVDLW

>member
-1 LVAGKVHLSYWRY
+1 
-14 KMSNMIL
+14 MSNIIL
-21 EINQNIAT
+21 EIKQNIAT
-29 LTFDLENEKINKLSF
+29 LTFDLKDEKINKLSF
-44 EILKEFKEILNTIEN
+44 EILKEFDEKLNLIKN
-59 DSSIKALV
+59 DISIKALV
-67 IDSAKKNIFIA
+67 IDSAKKDIFIA

-91 KEVYEALMEV
+91 KEVYDALMEV
-101 HEIFNKLENLTI
+101 HEIFNKLENLPI

-138 LSTNEKTKLAFPE
+138 MSTNPKTKIAFPE

-167 KLIGLVNALDLILT
+167 KIIGLVNALDLILT
-181 GKTVDTKKAYKLGL
+181 GKTIDAKKAYKIKL

-204 KEFMLDS
+204 KEFMLDD

-218 GTINKKT
+218 GTLKDRFTFN
-225 NFKLL
+225 LL

-237 IVFNKALKGLEAKVN
+237 LVFKKAYKNLESKVN

-262 EVIKATIN
+262 EVIKKTIN
-270 KELEDAIKIEAKE
+270 KEFEDSIKIEAKE
-283 FAKLAVS
+283 FSALAVT

-306 NKNYTKTQN
+306 NKNYEKTSN
-315 PISNAIVLGNGVM
+315 PISNAVVLGNGVM
-328 GKGIIWLFSK
+328 GKGIIYLFSK
-338 YLKDVRIKIRDI
+338 YLKDVRIKLRDLT
-350 SQANEIIKDVSKIYD
+350 QAHEILKDVAKIYD
-365 YLIKT
+365 HSIKS
-370 RKMTKNEA
+370 RSMTKNQVDF
-378 ELKLN
+378 KLN
-383 KISYTENFTGFKNF
+383 KISYTDKFVGFKNF
-397 DFIIEA
+397 DFVIEA
-403 IVEDENIKKQT
+403 IIEDEKVKKET
-414 YAQIESLIN
+414 YKELENVIGEST
-423 ESGIIATNTSS
+423 IIATNTSS
-434 ISIEKLASEVKNKE
+434 ISIEKLGSEIKNKE

-462 PLVEVIPN
+462 PLVEIIPTEQ
-470 ANTSQETINKVFELL
+470 TSKESINKVCEML
-485 ISCGKTPILVG
+485 ISSGKTPIVVK

-509 YMNEAAFILEQGS
+509 YLNEAAFILEEGS
-522 KIEKIDNVIKDFGM
+522 RIERIDSIIKDFGM
-536 PMGPFTLADTVGVD
+536 PMGPFTLADTVGID
-550 IGYKVATI
+550 IGYKVASI
-558 LNESYGSR
+558 LNESYESR
-566 MPIASI
+566 MPIASL

-592 YAGRDKYANSHVTS
+592 YAGRDKYPNSHVTS
-606 MLENNNKIIEDEEI
+606 MLENNGRIFDDEEI

-631 ASRCLEENIVTD
+631 ASRCLEENIVTE
-643 AAIID
+643 ASIID
-648 FAMITGTGFP
+648 FAMIAGTGFP
-658 PYKGGLLSYANEIG
+658 AYKGGLLSYANEIG

-683 EKEYGSRFTPSNL
+683 EKEYGERFKPSNL
-696 LIKLVEEYEDFE
+696 LVKLVEEYEDFE

>member
-1 LVAGKVHLSYWRY
+1 
-14 KMSNMIL
+14 MSNIVL
-21 EINQNIAT
+21 EINQNVARII
-29 LTFDLENEKINKLSF
+29 FDLENEKVNKLSF
-44 EILKEFKEILNTIEN
+44 EILKEFDEKLNIIKD

-67 IDSAKKNIFIA
+67 IDSAKKDIFIA

-91 KEVYEALMEV
+91 KEVYDSLMEV
-101 HEIFNKLENLTI
+101 HQIFNKLENLTI

-138 LSTNEKTKLAFPE
+138 ITTNPKTKLAFPE

-167 KLIGLVNALDLILT
+167 KIIGLVAALDLILT
-181 GKTVDTKKAYKLGL
+181 GKTIDAKKAYKLNL
-195 ADMIFDDAQ
+195 ADIIFDDAQ
-204 KEFMLDS
+204 KEFMLDD
-211 FVKKAIY
+211 FIKKAIY
-218 GTINKKT
+218 GTIEKRIDFN
-225 NFKLL
+225 LL

-237 IVFNKALKGLEAKVN
+237 IVFNKTLKGLLNKVN
-252 KDFKAPYVAL
+252 KDFQAPFVAL
-262 EVIKATIN
+262 EVIRATIN
-270 KELEDAIKIEAKE
+270 KEFEDSIKVEARE
-283 FAKLAVS
+283 FAKLAIT

-306 NKNYTKTQN
+306 NKNFEKTQN
-315 PISNAIVLGNGVM
+315 PISNAVVLGNGVM

-338 YLKDVRIKIRDI
+338 YLNDVRLKIRDI
-350 SQANEIIKDVSKIYD
+350 SHANEIIKDVSKIYD
-365 YLIKT
+365 YLIKS
-370 RKMTKNEA
+370 RKMTKNEVDF
-378 ELKLN
+378 KLN
-383 KISYTENFTGFKNF
+383 KISYTDKFNGFKNF

-403 IVEDENIKKQT
+403 IIEDEETKKDT
-414 YAQIESLIN
+414 YKQIENIVN
-423 ESGIIATNTSS
+423 ENAIIATNTSS
-434 ISIEKLASEVKNKE
+434 ISIEKLASEIKNKE

-462 PLVEVIPN
+462 PLVEVIPTS
-470 ANTSQETINKVFELL
+470 NTSKETINKVFELL
-485 ISCGKTPILVG
+485 ITAGKTPILVG

-509 YMNEAAFILEQGS
+509 YLNEAAFILEEGS
-522 KIEKIDNVIKDFGM
+522 KIEKIDSLIKDFGM
-536 PMGPFTLADTVGVD
+536 PMGPFTLADTVGID

-558 LNESYGSR
+558 LNEAYGSR

-572 IEKMYN
+572 IEKMN
-578 AKLLGAKTKAGFYE
+578 DAKLLGLKTKAGFYE
-592 YAGRDKYANSHVTS
+592 YDGKDKYVNTHVTS
-606 MLENNNKIIEDEEI
+606 MIQNNTKIFEDEQI

-631 ASRCLEENIVTD
+631 ASRCLEENIVSD
-643 AAIID
+643 ASIID

-658 PYKGGLLSYANEIG
+658 AYKGGLLSYANDIG
-672 LKNILESLRKF
+672 LKNILESLRTF

-708 TGEALW
+708 TGVDLW

>member
-1 LVAGKVHLSYWRY
+1 
-14 KMSNMIL
+14 MSNINL
-21 EINQNIAT
+21 EIKQNIAT
-29 LTFDLENEKINKLSF
+29 LTFDLKDEKINKLSF
-44 EILKEFKEILNTIEN
+44 EILKEFDEKLNQIKE
-59 DSSIKALV
+59 DSSIKALL
-67 IDSAKKNIFIA
+67 IDSAKKDIFIA

-91 KEVYEALMEV
+91 KEVYDSLMEV
-101 HEIFNKLENLTI
+101 HEIFNKLENLEI

-138 LSTNEKTKLAFPE
+138 CSTNQKTKIAFPE

-167 KLIGLVNALDLILT
+167 KVVGLVNALDLILS
-181 GKTVDTKKAYKLGL
+181 GKTIDAKKAYKIKL

-204 KEFMLDS
+204 KEFMLDD
-211 FVKKAIY
+211 FIKKAIY
-218 GTINKKT
+218 GTVKNRITFNP
-225 NFKLL
+225 L

-237 IVFNKALKGLEAKVN
+237 IVFKKALRNLESKVH

-262 EVIKATIN
+262 DVIKATLH

-283 FAKLAVS
+283 FSKLAVT

-306 NKNYTKTQN
+306 NKNYEKSSN

-328 GKGIIWLFSK
+328 GKGIIYLFSK
-338 YLKDVRIKIRDI
+338 YLKDVRIKLRDL
-350 SQANEIIKDVSKIYD
+350 SQAHEILKDVAKIYD
-365 YLIKT
+365 YSIKS
-370 RKMTKNEA
+370 RSMTKNQVDF
-378 ELKLN
+378 KLN
-383 KISYTENFTGFKNF
+383 KISYTDKFIGFKNF

-403 IVEDENIKKQT
+403 IIEDEKTKKET
-414 YAQIESLIN
+414 YKELENVIGEN
-423 ESGIIATNTSS
+423 TIIVTNTSS
-434 ISIEKLASEVKNKE
+434 ISIEKLSDEIKNKE

-462 PLVEVIPN
+462 PLVEVIPTKH
-470 ANTSQETINKVFELL
+470 TSKQTINKVCEML
-485 ISCGKTPILVG
+485 INSGKTPIIVG

-509 YMNEAAFILEQGS
+509 YLNEAAFILEQGS
-522 KIEKIDNVIKDFGM
+522 KIERIDSIIKDFGM
-536 PMGPFTLADTVGVD
+536 PMGPFTLADTVGID
-550 IGYKVATI
+550 IGYKVANI
-558 LNESYGSR
+558 LNEAYKDR

-572 IEKMYN
+572 IEKMYEKN
-578 AKLLGAKTKAGFYE
+578 LLGVKTKEGFYE
-592 YAGRDKYANSHVTS
+592 YTGRDKYPNSHVTS
-606 MLENNNKIIEDEEI
+606 MLENNGRIFEDEEI
-620 VQRCI
+620 VQRCL

-631 ASRCLEENIVTD
+631 ASRCLEENIVTE
-643 AAIID
+643 ASVID

-658 PYKGGLLSYANEIG
+658 AYKGGLLSYANEIG

-683 EKEYGSRFTPSNL
+683 EKDYGERFKPSNL
-696 LIKLVEEYEDFE
+696 LVRLVEEYEDFE
-708 TGEALW
+708 TGESLW

>member
-1 LVAGKVHLSYWRY
+1 
-14 KMSNMIL
+14 MSNIVL
-21 EINQNIAT
+21 EINQNVARII
-29 LTFDLENEKINKLSF
+29 FDLENEKVNKLSF
-44 EILKEFKEILNTIEN
+44 EILKEFDEKLNIIKD

-67 IDSAKKNIFIA
+67 IDSAKKDIFIA

-91 KEVYEALMEV
+91 KEVYDSLMEV
-101 HEIFNKLENLTI
+101 HQIFNKLENLKI

-138 LSTNEKTKLAFPE
+138 ITTNPKTKLAFPE

-167 KLIGLVNALDLILT
+167 KIIGLVAALDLILT
-181 GKTVDTKKAYKLGL
+181 GKTIDAKKAYKLNL
-195 ADMIFDDAQ
+195 ADIIFDDAQ
-204 KEFMLDS
+204 KEFMLDD
-211 FVKKAIY
+211 FIKKAIY
-218 GTINKKT
+218 GTIEKRIDFN
-225 NFKLL
+225 LL

-237 IVFNKALKGLEAKVN
+237 IVFNKTLKGLLNKVN
-252 KDFKAPYVAL
+252 KDFQAPFVAL
-262 EVIKATIN
+262 EVIRATIN
-270 KELEDAIKIEAKE
+270 KEFDDSIKVEARE
-283 FAKLAVS
+283 FAKLAIT

-306 NKNYTKTQN
+306 NKNFEKTQN
-315 PISNAIVLGNGVM
+315 PISNAVVLGNGVM

-338 YLKDVRIKIRDI
+338 YLNDVRIKIRDI
-350 SQANEIIKDVSKIYD
+350 SHANEIIKDVSKIYD
-365 YLIKT
+365 YLIKS
-370 RKMTKNEA
+370 RKMTKNEVDF
-378 ELKLN
+378 KLN
-383 KISYTENFTGFKNF
+383 KISYTDKFNGFKNF

-403 IVEDENIKKQT
+403 IIEDEETKKDT
-414 YAQIESLIN
+414 YKQIENIVN
-423 ESGIIATNTSS
+423 ENAIIATNTSS
-434 ISIEKLASEVKNKE
+434 ISIEKLASEIKNKE

-462 PLVEVIPN
+462 PLVEVIPTS
-470 ANTSQETINKVFELL
+470 NTSKETINKVFELL
-485 ISCGKTPILVG
+485 ITAGKTPILVG

-509 YMNEAAFILEQGS
+509 YLNEAAFILEEGS
-522 KIEKIDNVIKDFGM
+522 KIEKIDSLIKDFGM
-536 PMGPFTLADTVGVD
+536 PMGPFTLADTVGID
-550 IGYKVATI
+550 IGYKVAKI
-558 LNESYGSR
+558 LNEAYGSR

-572 IEKMYN
+572 IEKMN
-578 AKLLGAKTKAGFYE
+578 DAKLLGLKTKAGFYE
-592 YAGRDKYANSHVTS
+592 YDGKDKYVNTHVTS
-606 MLENNNKIIEDEEI
+606 MIQNNTKIFEDEQI

-631 ASRCLEENIVTD
+631 ASRCLEENIVSD
-643 AAIID
+643 ASIID

-658 PYKGGLLSYANEIG
+658 AYKGGLLSYANDIG
-672 LKNILESLRKF
+672 LKNILESLRTF

-708 TGEALW
+708 TGVDLW

>member
-1 LVAGKVHLSYWRY
+1 
-14 KMSNMIL
+14 MSNIVL
-21 EINQNIAT
+21 EINQNVARII
-29 LTFDLENEKINKLSF
+29 FDLENEKVNKLSF
-44 EILKEFKEILNTIEN
+44 EILKEFDEKLNIIKD

-67 IDSAKKNIFIA
+67 IDSAKKDIFIA

-91 KEVYEALMEV
+91 KEVYDSLMEV
-101 HEIFNKLENLTI
+101 HQIFNKLENLTI

-138 LSTNEKTKLAFPE
+138 ITTNPKTKLAFPE

-167 KLIGLVNALDLILT
+167 KIIGLVAALDLILT
-181 GKTVDTKKAYKLGL
+181 GKTIDAKKAYKLNL
-195 ADMIFDDAQ
+195 ADIIFDDAQ
-204 KEFMLDS
+204 KEFMLDD
-211 FVKKAIY
+211 FIKKAIY
-218 GTINKKT
+218 GTIEKRIDFN
-225 NFKLL
+225 LL

-237 IVFNKALKGLEAKVN
+237 IVFNKTLKGLLNKVN
-252 KDFKAPYVAL
+252 KDFQAPFVAL
-262 EVIKATIN
+262 EVIRATIN
-270 KELEDAIKIEAKE
+270 KEFEDSIKVEARE
-283 FAKLAVS
+283 FAKLAIT

-306 NKNYTKTQN
+306 NKNFEKTQN
-315 PISNAIVLGNGVM
+315 PISNAVVLGNGVM

-338 YLKDVRIKIRDI
+338 YLNDVRLKIRDI
-350 SQANEIIKDVSKIYD
+350 SHANEIIKDVSKIYD
-365 YLIKT
+365 YLIKS
-370 RKMTKNEA
+370 RKMTKNEVDF
-378 ELKLN
+378 KLN
-383 KISYTENFTGFKNF
+383 KISYTDKFNGFKNF

-403 IVEDENIKKQT
+403 IIEDEETKKDT
-414 YAQIESLIN
+414 YKQIENIVN
-423 ESGIIATNTSS
+423 ENAIIATNTSS
-434 ISIEKLASEVKNKE
+434 ISIEKLASEIKNKE

-462 PLVEVIPN
+462 PLVEVIPTS
-470 ANTSQETINKVFELL
+470 NTSKETINKVFELL
-485 ISCGKTPILVG
+485 ITAGKTPILVG

-509 YMNEAAFILEQGS
+509 YLNEAAFILEEGS
-522 KIEKIDNVIKDFGM
+522 KIEKIDSLIKDFGM
-536 PMGPFTLADTVGVD
+536 PMGPFTLADTVGID
-550 IGYKVATI
+550 IGYKVAKI
-558 LNESYGSR
+558 LNEAYGSR

-572 IEKMYN
+572 IEKMN
-578 AKLLGAKTKAGFYE
+578 DAKFLGLKTKAGFYE
-592 YAGRDKYANSHVTS
+592 YDGKDKYVNTHVTS
-606 MLENNNKIIEDEEI
+606 MIQNNTKIFEDEQI

-631 ASRCLEENIVTD
+631 ASRCLEENIVSD
-643 AAIID
+643 ASIID

-658 PYKGGLLSYANEIG
+658 AYKGGLLSYANDIG
-672 LKNILESLRKF
+672 LKNILESLRTF
-683 EKEYGSRFTPSNL
+683 EKEYGNRFTPSNL

-708 TGEALW
+708 TGVDLW

>member
-1 LVAGKVHLSYWRY
+1 
-14 KMSNMIL
+14 MSNIVL
-21 EINQNIAT
+21 EINQNVARII
-29 LTFDLENEKINKLSF
+29 FDLENEKVNKLSF
-44 EILKEFKEILNTIEN
+44 EILKEFDEKLNIIKD

-67 IDSAKKNIFIA
+67 IDSAKKDIFIA

-91 KEVYEALMEV
+91 KEVYDSLMEV
-101 HEIFNKLENLTI
+101 HQIFNKLENLTI

-138 LSTNEKTKLAFPE
+138 ITTNPKTKLAFPE

-167 KLIGLVNALDLILT
+167 KIIGLVAALDLILT
-181 GKTVDTKKAYKLGL
+181 GKTIDAKKAYKLNL
-195 ADMIFDDAQ
+195 ADIIFDDAQ
-204 KEFMLDS
+204 KEFMLDD
-211 FVKKAIY
+211 FIKKAIY
-218 GTINKKT
+218 GTIEKRIDFN
-225 NFKLL
+225 LL

-237 IVFNKALKGLEAKVN
+237 IVFNKTLKGLLNKVN
-252 KDFKAPYVAL
+252 KDFQAPFVAL
-262 EVIKATIN
+262 EVIRATIN
-270 KELEDAIKIEAKE
+270 KEFEDSIKVEARE
-283 FAKLAVS
+283 FAKLAIT

-306 NKNYTKTQN
+306 NKNFEKTQN
-315 PISNAIVLGNGVM
+315 PISNAVVLGNGVM

-338 YLKDVRIKIRDI
+338 YLNDVRIKIRDI
-350 SQANEIIKDVSKIYD
+350 SHANEIIKDVSKIYD
-365 YLIKT
+365 YLIKS
-370 RKMTKNEA
+370 RKMTKNEVDF
-378 ELKLN
+378 KLN
-383 KISYTENFTGFKNF
+383 KISYTDKFNGFKNF

-403 IVEDENIKKQT
+403 IIEDEETKKDT
-414 YAQIESLIN
+414 YKQIENIVN
-423 ESGIIATNTSS
+423 ENAIIATNTSS
-434 ISIEKLASEVKNKE
+434 ISIEKLASEIKNKE

-462 PLVEVIPN
+462 PLVEVIPTS
-470 ANTSQETINKVFELL
+470 NTSKETINKVFELL
-485 ISCGKTPILVG
+485 ITAGKTPILVG

-509 YMNEAAFILEQGS
+509 YLNEAAFILEEGS
-522 KIEKIDNVIKDFGM
+522 KIEKIDSLIKDFGM
-536 PMGPFTLADTVGVD
+536 PMGPFTLADTVGID

-558 LNESYGSR
+558 LNEAYGSR

-572 IEKMYN
+572 IEKMN
-578 AKLLGAKTKAGFYE
+578 DAKLLGLKTKAGFYE
-592 YAGRDKYANSHVTS
+592 YDGKDKYVNTHVTS
-606 MLENNNKIIEDEEI
+606 MIQNNTKIFEDEQI

-631 ASRCLEENIVTD
+631 ASRCLEENIVSD
-643 AAIID
+643 ASIID

-658 PYKGGLLSYANEIG
+658 AYKGGLLSYANEIG
-672 LKNILESLRKF
+672 LKNILESLRTF

-708 TGEALW
+708 TGVDLW

>member
-1 LVAGKVHLSYWRY
+1 MNNIKLK
-14 KMSNMIL
+14 
-21 EINQNIAT
+21 INQNIAT

-44 EILKEFKEILNTIEN
+44 EILKEFDEKLNIIKD
-59 DSSIKALV
+59 DSTIKALV

-91 KEVYEALMEV
+91 KEVYEALIQV
-101 HEIFNKLENLTI
+101 HRIFNKLENFKI

-167 KLIGLVNALDLILT
+167 KLIGLVNSLDLILT
-181 GKTVDTKKAYKLGL
+181 GKTIDAKKAYRINL
-195 ADMIFDDAQ
+195 ADVIFDDSQ
-204 KEFMLDS
+204 KEFMLDD
-211 FVKKAIY
+211 FIKKAIY
-218 GTINKKT
+218 GTIKNRRKF
-225 NFKLL
+225 NILDYSPF
-230 NYAPLNE
+230 NE
-237 IVFNKALKGLEAKVN
+237 IVFAKALKGLKAKVN
-252 KDFKAPYVAL
+252 KDYKAPYKAL
-262 EVIKATIN
+262 EVIKRTLN
-270 KELEDAIKIEAKE
+270 KELEDSIKIEAKE
-283 FAKLAVS
+283 FSKLAVS

-306 NKNYTKTQN
+306 NKNYEKTSN
-315 PISNAIVLGNGVM
+315 PISNAIILGNGVM

-350 SQANEIIKDVSKIYD
+350 SQANGIINDVSKIYD
-365 YLIKT
+365 YLIKS
-370 RKMTKNEA
+370 RRMTKNQVDF
-378 ELKLN
+378 KLN
-383 KISYTENFTGFKNF
+383 KISYTDKFKGFKNF

-403 IVEDENIKKQT
+403 IIEDEKTKKDT
-414 YAQIESLIN
+414 YTQLEQVIN
-423 ESGIIATNTSS
+423 DNTIIATNTSS
-434 ISIEKLASEVKNKE
+434 ISIEKLGSEIKNKE

-462 PLVEVIPN
+462 PLVEVIP
-470 ANTSQETINKVFELL
+470 TSYTSKETVNKVFELL
-485 ISCGKTPILVG
+485 ISCGKTPVLVG

-509 YMNEAAFILEQGS
+509 YMNEAAFILEEGS
-522 KIEKIDNVIKDFGM
+522 TIENMDKVIKDFGM

-550 IGYKVATI
+550 IGYKVASI
-558 LNESYGSR
+558 LNESYGNR
-566 MPIASI
+566 MPIAMI
-572 IEKMYN
+572 IEKMYK

-592 YAGRDKYANSHVTS
+592 YKGKDKYTNSLVTS
-606 MLENNNKIIEDEEI
+606 MLENNNKIIEDEQI

-643 AAIID
+643 ASIID

-658 PYKGGLLSYANEIG
+658 PHKGGLLNYANEIG
-672 LKNILESLRKF
+672 LENILKSLREF
-683 EKEYGSRFTPSNL
+683 EKNHGIRFTPSNL
-696 LIKLVEEYEDFE
+696 LIKLVESNKNFE
-708 TGEALW
+708 TGEMLW
-714 KH
+714 KQ

>member
-1 LVAGKVHLSYWRY
+1 
-14 KMSNMIL
+14 MSNMTL
-21 EINQNIAT
+21 EIKQNIAT
-29 LTFDLENEKINKLSF
+29 LTFDLQNEKINKLSF

-101 HEIFNKLENLTI
+101 HEIFNKLENLQI

-181 GKTVDTKKAYKLGL
+181 GKTIDAKKAYKIGL

-204 KEFMLDS
+204 KEFMLEG
-211 FVKKAIY
+211 FIKKAIY
-218 GTINKKT
+218 GILKKRVG
-225 NFKLL
+225 FHIL

-237 IVFNKALKGLEAKVN
+237 IIFNKALKGLEAKVN
-252 KDFKAPYVAL
+252 KDFKAPYKAL

-283 FAKLAVS
+283 FSKLAVS

-306 NKNYTKTQN
+306 NKNYTKTSN

-338 YLKDVRIKIRDI
+338 YLDDVRIKIRDI

-365 YLIKT
+365 YLVKT
-370 RKMTKNEA
+370 RKMTKNQA
-378 ELKLN
+378 EFKLN
-383 KISYTENFTGFKNF
+383 KISYTQDFIGFKNF

-414 YAQIESLIN
+414 YKEIENVAN
-423 ESGIIATNTSS
+423 ENTIIATNTSS
-434 ISIEKLASEVKNKE
+434 ISIEKLSSEVKNKE

-470 ANTSQETINKVFELL
+470 SNTSKETINKVFELL

-522 KIEKIDNVIKDFGM
+522 KIERIDNVIKDFGM

-550 IGYKVATI
+550 LGYKVATI

-578 AKLLGAKTKAGFYE
+578 AKLLGEKTKAGFYE
-592 YAGRDKYANSHVTS
+592 YAGRDTYPNSHVTS

-643 AAIID
+643 ASIID
-648 FAMITGTGFP
+648 FAMISGTGFP
-658 PYKGGLLSYANEIG
+658 AYKGGLLSYANEIG

-683 EKEYGSRFTPSNL
+683 EKEFGSRFTPSNL
-696 LIKLVEEYEDFE
+696 LVKLVEEYEDFE

>member
-1 LVAGKVHLSYWRY
+1 
-14 KMSNMIL
+14 MSNMTL
-21 EINQNIAT
+21 EIKQNIAT
-29 LTFDLENEKINKLSF
+29 LTFDLQNEKINKLSF

-101 HEIFNKLENLTI
+101 HEIFNKLENLQI

-181 GKTVDTKKAYKLGL
+181 GKTIDAKKAYKIGL

-204 KEFMLDS
+204 KEFMLEG
-211 FVKKAIY
+211 FIKKAIY
-218 GTINKKT
+218 GILKKRVG
-225 NFKLL
+225 FHIL

-237 IVFNKALKGLEAKVN
+237 IIFNKALKGLEAKVN
-252 KDFKAPYVAL
+252 KDFKAPYKAL

-270 KELEDAIKIEAKE
+270 KELEDAIKIEARE

-306 NKNYTKTQN
+306 NKNYTKTEN

-338 YLKDVRIKIRDI
+338 YLDDVRIKIRDI

-365 YLIKT
+365 YLVKT
-370 RKMTKNEA
+370 RKMTKNQA
-378 ELKLN
+378 EFKLN
-383 KISYTENFTGFKNF
+383 KISYTQDFIGFKNF

-414 YAQIESLIN
+414 YKEIENVAN
-423 ESGIIATNTSS
+423 ENTIIATNTSS
-434 ISIEKLASEVKNKE
+434 ISIEKLSSEVKNKE

-470 ANTSQETINKVFELL
+470 SNTSKETINKVFELL

-501 IVNRILLP
+501 IVNRILLT

-522 KIEKIDNVIKDFGM
+522 KIERIDNVIKDFGM

-578 AKLLGAKTKAGFYE
+578 AKLLGKKTKAGFYE
-592 YAGRDKYANSHVTS
+592 YAGRDTYPNSHVTS

-643 AAIID
+643 ASIID
-648 FAMITGTGFP
+648 FAMISGTGFP
-658 PYKGGLLSYANEIG
+658 AYKGGLLSYANEIG

-683 EKEYGSRFTPSNL
+683 EKEFGSRFTPSNL
-696 LIKLVEEYEDFE
+696 LVKLVEEYEDFE

>member
-1 LVAGKVHLSYWRY
+1 
-14 KMSNMIL
+14 MSNMTL
-21 EINQNIAT
+21 EIKQNIAT
-29 LTFDLENEKINKLSF
+29 LTFDLQNEKINKLSF

-101 HEIFNKLENLTI
+101 HEIFNKLENLQI

-181 GKTVDTKKAYKLGL
+181 GKTIDAKKAYKIGL

-204 KEFMLDS
+204 KEFMLEG
-211 FVKKAIY
+211 FIKKAIY
-218 GTINKKT
+218 GILKKRVG
-225 NFKLL
+225 FHIL

-237 IVFNKALKGLEAKVN
+237 IIFNKALKGLEAKVN
-252 KDFKAPYVAL
+252 KDFKAPYKAL

-283 FAKLAVS
+283 FSKLAVS

-306 NKNYTKTQN
+306 NKNYTKTSN

-338 YLKDVRIKIRDI
+338 YLDDVRIKIRDI

-365 YLIKT
+365 YLVKT
-370 RKMTKNEA
+370 RKMTKNQA
-378 ELKLN
+378 EFKLN
-383 KISYTENFTGFKNF
+383 KISYTQDFIGFKNF

-414 YAQIESLIN
+414 YKEIENVAN
-423 ESGIIATNTSS
+423 ENTIIATNTSS
-434 ISIEKLASEVKNKE
+434 ISIEKLSSEVKNKE

-470 ANTSQETINKVFELL
+470 SNTSKETINKVFELL

-522 KIEKIDNVIKDFGM
+522 KIERIDNVIKDFGM

-578 AKLLGAKTKAGFYE
+578 AKLLGEKTKAGFYE
-592 YAGRDKYANSHVTS
+592 YAGRDTYPNSHVTS

-643 AAIID
+643 ASIID
-648 FAMITGTGFP
+648 FAMISGTGFP
-658 PYKGGLLSYANEIG
+658 AYKGGLLSYANEIG

-683 EKEYGSRFTPSNL
+683 EKEFGSRFTPSNL
-696 LIKLVEEYEDFE
+696 LVKLVEEYEDFE